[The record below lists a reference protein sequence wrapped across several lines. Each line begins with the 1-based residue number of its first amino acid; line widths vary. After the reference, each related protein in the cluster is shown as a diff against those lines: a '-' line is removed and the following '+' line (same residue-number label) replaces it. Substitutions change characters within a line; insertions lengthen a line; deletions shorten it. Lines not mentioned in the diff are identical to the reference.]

1 MCFVSILLFTQSL
14 HYPLMYYFIHT
25 GHTIL
30 LLISCMA
37 VTLSVWHAA
46 LTEEYEEERTEE
58 YTEIVETF
66 QTSDDGG
73 KTWKHYKKTTRITP
87 EGTSENIELIEGT
100 SCCMLHMDPWLQL
113 SVFSHFFKLL
123 FHGFLFP
130 LYFHSKHLVMW
141 CFIFGSLLTT
151 INLSLPPM
159 YHLYF
164 SLQFIFIN

>member
-1 MCFVSILLFTQSL
+1 MCFVSILLFTRSL
-14 HYPLMYYFIHT
+14 RYPLMYYFIHT

-100 SCCMLHMDPWLQL
+100 SCRMLHMEPMAAAFG
-113 SVFSHFFKLL
+113 VFTFFKLL

-164 SLQFIFIN
+164 SLQLIFIN